1 MSDLRGVG
9 GPAYL
14 NMQSRIK
21 MCICVLKYAE
31 FPECIKKYSIAY
43 FNMQKQPKVPEDIL
57 GEPEGAIFY

>member
-1 MSDLRGVG
+1 
-9 GPAYL
+9 
-14 NMQSRIK
+14 MQSRIK

>member
-1 MSDLRGVG
+1 MRGVRGVGGVSDLRGVSG
-9 GPAYL
+9 LAYL

-43 FNMQKQPKVPEDIL
+43 FIMQKTC
-57 GEPEGAIFY
+57 EGT